1 MTAPKAI
8 HQLVEHFE
16 QNRDALRSGKYN
28 EAQLRQEFLNPFFAA
43 LGWDMFNEQGFGEA
57 YKEVI
62 HETSVEVEGSAKA
75 PDYAFRIGGM
85 TKFFVEAKKPSVNIE
100 HAIHPAYQVK
110 RYAWSAKLPLAIL
123 SDFEEFAVYDCRS
136 KPNPTDQSATG
147 RVMYLNYRDY
157 IEKWDEIANIFS
169 KDAIQKGA
177 FDQYAQG
184 VKGKRGTKEVDDAF
198 LEDMEKWRE
207 LLAKNLALRNPELE
221 NVRSLNYAVQ
231 MTIDRIV
238 FLRICEDRGIEKE
251 GQLKQLLN
259 ETPVYEHLCEL
270 FKEADKRY
278 NSGLFHFDTE
288 KGQSSHP
295 DELTLNLIIDDKALK
310 EIINGLYFP
319 SPYVFKLIPTEILGQ
334 VYERFLGKVIRLT
347 AGHQAKVEEKPEVRK
362 AGGVYYTPTY
372 IVNYIVKNT
381 VGKLLE
387 GKTPKEAAELKIVD
401 PACGSG
407 SFLLGAYQTLLN
419 WHTSYYN
426 DNEPEK
432 HAKGSSPAIYRAQ
445 GGEWKL
451 TTDAKKHI
459 LLNNLHGVDIDA
471 QAVEVTKLSLLLK
484 VLEGESQESMG
495 KQLSLLKER
504 ALPDLGR
511 NIQCGNSLIGT
522 DYYADR
528 QMSMDF
534 MDEEERQRVNAF
546 DWKTAFPQVFARGG
560 FDAVIGNPP
569 YIFTRNEGIN
579 QFQKTYFYTHYKHQS
594 VQLNT
599 FGIFL
604 EKCCEI
610 LNIGG
615 RLGFIT
621 PNNWLTIDS
630 FFKLRKFILEFTR
643 DLSIINI
650 LDQVFEAANVDTA
663 MTIFEKGI
671 NSELTIAEMKN
682 EKIINQWKI
691 NLSKI
696 NPPSYIIQISLLK
709 DNKSKSIIEKIENY
723 SKPLYEFSTVS
734 TGLKA
739 YQIGKGK
746 PAQSNIEKSGRVFH
760 ATSRINNT
768 YGRYLQGVDV
778 CRYYLSWS
786 GEYLS
791 YGDWLAEPRKS
802 VPFIGER
809 ILVRQIPS
817 KPPYLING
825 GYTSEPF
832 YNDINSMVIFSP
844 QKDIS
849 LFYLLG
855 SINSRLI
862 SFWFMKVFDKLQ
874 RNIFPQ
880 FKVKELA
887 SFPIHSINLKNPSD
901 IAKYNQIV
909 FLANQILT
917 LHKQTSRTP
926 QEKESLQREIEATD
940 RQIDQLV
947 YELYGLTEEEIK
959 IVEGG

>member
-16 QNRDALRSGKYN
+16 HNRDALRSGKYN

-43 LGWDMFNEQGFGEA
+43 LGWDMLNTQQFGEA

-62 HETSVEVEGSAKA
+62 HETSVEVEGAAKA
-75 PDYAFRIGGM
+75 PDYAFRIGGV

-136 KPNPTDQSATG
+136 KPNPTDQAATG

-157 IEKWDEIANIFS
+157 IEKWDQIASIFS

-198 LEDMEKWRE
+198 LEEMEEWRE
-207 LLAKNLALRNPELE
+207 LLAKNLALRNPGLE

-251 GQLKQLLN
+251 GQLKELLN
-259 ETPVYEHLCEL
+259 ETPIYEHLCAF
-270 FKEADKRY
+270 FKDADKRY
-278 NSGLFHFDTE
+278 NSGLFHFEAE

-295 DELTLNLIIDDKALK
+295 DDLTLTLKIDDKVLK
-310 EIINGLYFP
+310 EIITDLYYP

-372 IVNYIVKNT
+372 IVDYIVRNT

-387 GKTPKEAAELKIVD
+387 GRTPKEAAELKIVD

-407 SFLLGAYQTLLN
+407 SFLLGAYQCLID
-419 WHTSYYN
+419 WHTKYYN
-426 DNEPEK
+426 AHEPEK
-432 HAKGSSPAIYRAQ
+432 LARGGSPAVYRAQ

-451 TTDAKKHI
+451 TTTEKKRI
-459 LLNNLHGVDIDA
+459 LLNNIHGVDIDA

-484 VLEGESQESMG
+484 VLEGESQESIG
-495 KQLSLLKER
+495 RQLSFLKER

-511 NIQCGNSLIGT
+511 NIQCGNSLIGP

-546 DWKTAFPQVFARGG
+546 DWKAAFPQVFAGGG

-569 YIFTRNEGIN
+569 YSAKQSIENKILTKFYKSIEYKCDPYGFFIERGFFLMKTEGFLGYIIPVTWMTNYYYMKLRKLLIDSLSLMKVVLINGLVFEDSKIDTSLLFLNKEAMTTRKFDWSIDIPTISNNEIISRDY
-579 QFQKTYFYTHYKHQS
+579 QQITSEERFD
-594 VQLNT
+594 
-599 FGIFL
+599 
-604 EKCCEI
+604 
-610 LNIGG
+610 
-615 RLGFIT
+615 IT
-621 PNNWLTIDS
+621 PNTNYEWN
-630 FFKLRKFILEFTR
+630 FIR
-643 DLSIINI
+643 
-650 LDQVFEAANVDTA
+650 Q
-663 MTIFEKGI
+663 
-671 NSELTIAEMKN
+671 
-682 EKIINQWKI
+682 
-691 NLSKI
+691 
-696 NPPSYIIQISLLK
+696 
-709 DNKSKSIIEKIENY
+709 KIENQSIRLDSICKISLGMKLRANNEFVINIKNRSHPDGIY
-723 SKPLYEFSTVS
+723 FGSDFSRYGNCIPKRFFNFSNAIIIGGTKNPKIQRAKPKILVQAIRNLSLKRRIVASIETEGDCFVGTVNGITMLSSQLDIYYILGIINSNLANEFFRQRFTTISLTSSFLGAIPIRKINFSDKLERFQYE
-734 TGLKA
+734 
-739 YQIGKGK
+739 
-746 PAQSNIEKSGRVFH
+746 NIISH
-760 ATSRINNT
+760 TH
-768 YGRYLQGVDV
+768 
-778 CRYYLSWS
+778 
-786 GEYLS
+786 
-791 YGDWLAEPRKS
+791 
-802 VPFIGER
+802 R
-809 ILVRQIPS
+809 ILILNQ
-817 KPPYLING
+817 
-825 GYTSEPF
+825 
-832 YNDINSMVIFSP
+832 
-844 QKDIS
+844 Q
-849 LFYLLG
+849 
-855 SINSRLI
+855 
-862 SFWFMKVFDKLQ
+862 Q
-874 RNIFPQ
+874 R
-880 FKVKELA
+880 
-887 SFPIHSINLKNPSD
+887 S
-901 IAKYNQIV
+901 
-909 FLANQILT
+909 
-917 LHKQTSRTP
+917 TP

-959 IVEGG
+959 IVEGVNQ